1 MNWRRFCSR
10 WCWGSLGRG
19 LCFHQLTAERAV
31 GRALMGIKDRQR
43 EGEREKD
50 TRQPCRE
57 LHQNVR
63 GLRAK
68 NVFRDPAAKGRAEAF
83 ALRALHQNYQHHE
96 QRHEHV
102 NSQEQIDE
110 QVHRDGEY
118 DKQMTNVE

>member
-1 MNWRRFCSR
+1 MR
-10 WCWGSLGRG
+10 
-19 LCFHQLTAERAV
+19 FHQLAPERAV
-31 GRALMGIKDRQR
+31 GRALMCIKDRQC

-83 ALRALHQNYQHHE
+83 ALRTLHQDYEHHE

-102 NSQEQIDE
+102 NDQEQIDE

-118 DKQMTNVE
+118 HQRGNRSKRPTFNIEFRKLQRWAFA

>member
-1 MNWRRFCSR
+1 M
-10 WCWGSLGRG
+10 GRG
-19 LCFHQLTAERAV
+19 LRFHQLAPERAV
-31 GRALMGIKDRQR
+31 GRALMCIKDRQC

-50 TRQPCRE
+50 TRQPCRK
-57 LHQNVR
+57 LHQNVG

-83 ALRALHQNYQHHE
+83 ALWTLHQDYEHHE

-102 NSQEQIDE
+102 NDQEQIDE

>member
-1 MNWRRFCSR
+1 
-10 WCWGSLGRG
+10 
-19 LCFHQLTAERAV
+19 
-31 GRALMGIKDRQR
+31 MGVKDRQR
-43 EGEREKD
+43 EREREKD